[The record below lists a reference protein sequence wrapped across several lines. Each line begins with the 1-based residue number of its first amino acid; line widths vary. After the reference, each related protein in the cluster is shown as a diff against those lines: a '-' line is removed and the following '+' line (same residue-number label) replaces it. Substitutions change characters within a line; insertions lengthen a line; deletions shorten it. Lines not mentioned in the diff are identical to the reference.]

1 MTAQTPAPAAKKRE
15 PQVAVVPLNTIDIQD
30 VGRGAA
36 RFDAW
41 LQSISGGM
49 VTLDRVKNVAGALP
63 VVGNIMALVDALGD
77 IVTLAKSKKREL
89 LDWVSLG
96 INLIGVLP
104 APPTMASAR
113 MTLRPTLGLVRQ
125 ELRNSAKMLLGDSL
139 IEVLIGH
146 LNATIVGTID
156 DFVKQAQ
163 PKLAGILDDAGK
175 LGQGAVNEIAKGLET
190 VVNGK
195 LDAKGDLNAAG
206 SKITAARGQLLHD
219 PKAAIGNIFGAAFSA
234 YKAAGKGVANSA
246 VKNLLPEKAKA
257 LVLSNTAM
265 LRTLGV
271 ELRSQLKKLSD
282 PGVQHS
288 IGWLLQMLAGSV
300 ATWRKR
306 KAHGQSANVKPGTT
320 SQTKHKAG
328 DGQLEMQSKQSAAR
342 SDANGCKN
350 GVSTGT
356 TKDISFA
363 LGTETLSHTDFS
375 LLSPFPINWT
385 RTYYSRLDAYDQ
397 SSMGARW
404 ITEFTTRFD
413 RVDDGLVFHAADGRS
428 HNYPLPKIGEA
439 HYDPIENLTLVRP
452 DENQLVLCSGVERK
466 ETYVRRGQRYLLSG
480 IVLRSGAGIMLHYEH
495 RHNDEPVLSDLI
507 TYQGDVTKVHLQ
519 LGTLIDEQGRLVG
532 LWEIRD
538 GAPQRQLCAYR
549 YDAAGDL
556 IQAQDEN
563 GAAWN
568 YQYQHHLI
576 TRYTDRTGRGMNL
589 QWQGQGADAKAVR
602 EWADDGS
609 FDTQLEWDENIRLT
623 YVTDAHGNE
632 TWHYY
637 DILGYTYRI
646 RHPDERSEWLFR
658 DDAKN
663 VVRHIHPDGSIDR
676 YSYDERGNVLE
687 HIRADDTVVH
697 YAYDDQDQLIKI
709 SDAEGGLWQ
718 RDYDPQG
725 NLVEAVDPLG
735 NKTEYAYTPAGL
747 PKAIK
752 DANGAEKKL
761 EYNDAGQ
768 LTQYTDCSGKAS
780 AWEYNNLGQ
789 MICFTDAAGQS
800 TEYEYKAGQLV
811 SIKHPDKTEEHFT
824 RDPEGRLLAHV
835 DGLDRCTTWSY
846 SAAGLIAER
855 VDAAEQT
862 LRYRWDRLGRLLA
875 LENENEQ
882 RAQFEYDPVGRLL
895 QETGFDGRSKYYQYD
910 PDTGRLASTTD
921 GERVTEVQFDPM
933 NRLISRHAKLG
944 SESQQETFAYDG
956 NGNLVLACNDQS
968 RLQWFHDP
976 AGNLLREH
984 QHYLGL
990 EKPTVAVWQHEYDAL
1005 NQRVATQRP
1014 DGHRVSWLTYG
1025 SGHLLGMRL
1034 DDHDLVSYE
1043 RDDLHREVARH
1054 QGNHLLQTQQWDP
1067 VGRLQEQLLGRSDDK
1082 RALFKREYKYDAAGQ
1097 LTDINDT
1104 RRGPLAYQYD
1114 PVGRLLKAT
1123 SRLGVET
1130 FAFDPAANLLD
1141 EKAQQVRRPL
1151 DQDPTRSKLLD
1162 NLLREYAGTHYEYDD
1177 RGNLIQRWHNGSYS
1191 RMRWD
1196 LFDRLVHFD
1205 DARLEVDY
1213 AYDALGRRLYKHSRA
1228 HFKHHPEAGSQWNHN
1243 EHTRKQRE
1251 LGCGFTLYG
1260 WDGDNLAWE
1269 SSPAQADGDHDR
1281 TVHYIY
1287 EPGTF
1292 VPVAQAMRHQSIN
1305 LSGQPDYS
1313 DDYRLTDDPL
1323 WNHTPKAQPIDVL
1336 SWYQCDHLG
1345 TPQELTDQRGEIV
1358 WSAQYKAWG
1367 AINEQRST
1375 PAQQKGITNPI
1386 RFQGQYHDHETGLH
1400 YNRYRYYDPNVGRFI
1415 SKDPISYAGGL
1426 NVFAYAPNP
1435 LGWIDPLGL
1444 ARCPCDELKKGNPEG
1459 RGPYRGGSYGGTTAS
1474 GIESHHM
1481 PADSVSPIKRSQGP
1495 AIQMAPGDH
1504 AETLSH
1510 GHQGNAGKA
1519 YRAQV
1524 KSKIDSG
1531 DMRGAMAMEIRDVR
1545 RVAAQAG
1552 QPRKYN
1558 EAMQEMLTYSK
1569 CRKFLNR

>member
-15 PQVAVVPLNTIDIQD
+15 PQVAVVPLNTIDIKD

-36 RFDAW
+36 KFDAW

-49 VTLDRVKNVAGALP
+49 VTLDRIKNVAGALP

-175 LGQGAVNEIAKGLET
+175 LGQSAVNEIAKGLET
-190 VVNGK
+190 VVNGQ

-219 PKAAIGNIFGAAFSA
+219 PKAAISNIFGAAFSA

-246 VKNLLPEKAKA
+246 AKNLLPDKAKE

-271 ELRSQLKKLSD
+271 ELRTQLKKLSD

-288 IGWLLQMLAGSV
+288 IGWLLQMLAGAV
-300 ATWRKR
+300 TTWRKR

-320 SQTKHKAG
+320 SQAKHKAG
-328 DGQLEMQSKQSAAR
+328 DGQLEMQSKQAGAKA
-342 SDANGCKN
+342 DANRDKN
-350 GVSTGT
+350 GICSTT
-356 TKDISFA
+356 CHSISFA
-363 LGTETLSHTDFS
+363 MGSESFQHTDFS
-375 LLSPFPINWT
+375 LPGPFPINWT

-397 SSMGARW
+397 GAMGARW

-413 RVDDGLVFHAADGRS
+413 QVDDGLVFHAADGRS
-428 HNYPLPKIGEA
+428 HNYPLPKVGEA
-439 HYDPIENLTLVRP
+439 HYDPIENLTLARP

-519 LGTLIDEQGRLVG
+519 LGTLIDEQGRLIG

-568 YQYQHHLI
+568 YQYQQHHLI
-576 TRYTDRTGRGMNL
+576 TRYADRTGRGMNL
-589 QWQGQGADAKAVR
+589 QWQGQGADAKAIR

-663 VVRHIHPDGSIDR
+663 IVRHVHADGSIDR

-768 LTQYTDCSGKAS
+768 LTKYTDCSGKAS

-811 SIKHPDKTEEHFT
+811 LIKHPDKTEEHFT
-824 RDPEGRLLAHV
+824 RDAEGRLLAHV

-895 QETGFDGRSKYYQYD
+895 QETGFDGRSKHYQYD

-921 GERVTEVQFDPM
+921 GQRVIEVQFDPM
-933 NRLISRHAKLG
+933 SRLISRHAKLG

-990 EKPTVAVWQHEYDAL
+990 EKPTVAVWQHEYDVL
-1005 NQRVATQRP
+1005 NQRVATVRP

-1082 RALFKREYKYDAAGQ
+1082 RTLLKREYQYDAAGQ
-1097 LTDINDT
+1097 LSAINDT

-1123 SRLGVET
+1123 SRLGLET
-1130 FAFDPAANLLD
+1130 FAFDPATNRLD
-1141 EKAQQVRRPL
+1141 EKAQQIRRPL
-1151 DQDPTRSKLLD
+1151 DQAPTRSKLLD

-1196 LFDRLVHFD
+1196 LFDHLVHFD

-1243 EHTRKQRE
+1243 EHARKQRD
-1251 LGCGFTLYG
+1251 LGCGFTLFG

-1269 SSPAQADGDHDR
+1269 SSPAQADGDHGR
-1281 TVHYIY
+1281 TVHYLY

-1313 DDYRLTDDPL
+1313 DDYRLADDPL

-1345 TPQELTDQRGEIV
+1345 TPQELTNQNGEIV

-1367 AINEQRST
+1367 AINEQRSQR
-1375 PAQQKGITNPI
+1375 AQQQGLANPI

-1415 SKDPISYAGGL
+1415 SKDPVGYSGGL
-1426 NVFAYAPNP
+1426 NLYAYAPNP
-1435 LGWIDPLGL
+1435 TGWVDSLGL
-1444 ARCPCDELKKGNPEG
+1444 TPTCPCECKKILEAEG
-1459 RGPYRGGSYGGTTAS
+1459 VVTGRHGDLRKIGGLQD
-1474 GIESHHM
+1474 SHHIYQDAAM
-1481 PADSVSPIKRSQGP
+1481 KGVPGYNYNNAP
-1495 AIQMAPGDH
+1495 AISLQDEMQMEQL
-1504 AETLSH
+1504 AEPHTIGPIVLRTT
-1510 GHQGNAGKA
+1510 HQQQACL
-1519 YRAQV
+1519 V
-1524 KSKIDSG
+1524 
-1531 DMRGAMAMEIRDVR
+1531 VR
-1545 RVAAQAG
+1545 
-1552 QPRKYN
+1552 
-1558 EAMQEMLTYSK
+1558 L
-1569 CRKFLNR
+1569 

>member
-1 MTAQTPAPAAKKRE
+1 MTAQTPAPAAKPRA
-15 PQVAVVPLNTIDIQD
+15 PQVAVAPLNAIDIKD

-36 RFDAW
+36 KFDAW
-41 LQSISGGM
+41 LQSISGGI

-77 IVTLAKSKKREL
+77 IVTLAKSKKREV

-146 LNATIVGTID
+146 LNASIVGTID

-175 LGQGAVNEIAKGLET
+175 LGQSAVNEIAKGLET

-195 LDAKGDLNAAG
+195 LDAKGDLKAAG

-219 PKAAIGNIFGAAFSA
+219 PKAAISNIFGAAFSA

-246 VKNLLPEKAKA
+246 AKNLLPEKAKA
-257 LVLSNTAM
+257 LVLSNTSM

-271 ELRSQLKKLSD
+271 ELRTQLKKLGN

-300 ATWRKR
+300 VTWRKR
-306 KAHGQSANVKPGTT
+306 KAHGQSASVKPAAT
-320 SQTKHKAG
+320 SKAKRKAG
-328 DGQLEMQSKQSAAR
+328 EGQLEMQSKQAGATGAA
-342 SDANGCKN
+342 NCKKN
-350 GVSTGT
+350 GVCPITPHS
-356 TKDISFA
+356 INFA
-363 LGTETLSHTDFS
+363 LGSETFHHTDFS
-375 LLSPFPINWT
+375 LPGPFPVNWT
-385 RTYYSRLDAYDQ
+385 RTYYSRLDAYDKGAL
-397 SSMGARW
+397 GARW

-428 HNYPLPKIGEA
+428 HDYPLPKVGEA
-439 HYDPIENLTLVRP
+439 HYDPIENLTLIRSG
-452 DENQLVLCSGVERK
+452 DNQLVLCSGVERK
-466 ETYVRRGQRYLLSG
+466 ETYVRRGERYLLSG

-519 LGTLIDEQGRLVG
+519 LGTLIDEQGRLTG

-563 GAAWN
+563 AAAWN
-568 YQYQHHLI
+568 YQYQHHLV
-576 TRYTDRTGRGMNL
+576 TRYIDRTGRGMNL
-589 QWQGQGADAKAVR
+589 QWQGLDADAKAVR

-663 VVRHIHPDGSIDR
+663 IVRHVHADGSIDR
-676 YSYDERGNVLE
+676 YSYDERSNLLE
-687 HIRADDTVVH
+687 HIRADDSVV
-697 YAYDDQDQLIKI
+697 YFAYDDQDQLIKI
-709 SDAEGGLWQ
+709 SDAEGGLWL
-718 RDYDPQG
+718 RGYDDHG

-768 LTQYTDCSGKAS
+768 LAKYTDCSGKAS
-780 AWEYNNLGQ
+780 AWEYNSLGQ
-789 MICFTDAAGQS
+789 LICFTDAAGQS

-811 SIKHPDKTEEHFT
+811 LIKHPDKTEERFE
-824 RDPEGRLLAHV
+824 RDAEGRLLAYV

-846 SAAGLIAER
+846 TAAGLIAER

-862 LRYRWDRLGRLLA
+862 LGYRWDRLGRLAA
-875 LENENEQ
+875 LENENGQ
-882 RAQFEYDPVGRLL
+882 RAHFHYDPMGRLL
-895 QETGFDGRSKYYQYD
+895 EETGFDGHVTRYQYD
-910 PDTGRLASTTD
+910 PETGRLANTLN
-921 GERVTEVQFDPM
+921 GERSIAMSYDPM
-933 NRLISRHAKLG
+933 GRLIERHARLG
-944 SESQQETFAYDG
+944 DQAQNETFAYDG
-956 NGNLVLACNDQS
+956 NGKLIQASNEHS

-990 EKPTVAVWQHEYDAL
+990 EKPVVAVWQHEYDVL
-1005 NQRVATQRP
+1005 NQRIATVRP

-1025 SGHLLGMRL
+1025 SGHLLGLRL
-1034 DDHDLVSYE
+1034 DDHELVGYE

-1054 QGNHLLQTQQWDP
+1054 QGNRLLQTQSWDP
-1067 VGRLQEQLLGRSDDK
+1067 AGRLQEQLLGRSDDK
-1082 RALFKREYKYDAAGQ
+1082 SALLKREYKYDAAGQ
-1097 LTDINDT
+1097 LININDT
-1104 RRGPLAYQYD
+1104 RRGPLDYQYD

-1130 FAFDPAANLLD
+1130 FAFDPAGNLLD
-1141 EKAQQVRRPL
+1141 DKAQEIQRPL
-1151 DQDPTRSKLLD
+1151 DQDPKRSKLLD
-1162 NLLREYAGTHYEYDD
+1162 NLLREYAGTHYQYDA
-1177 RGNLIQRWHNGSYS
+1177 RGNLIERWHNGSYS
-1191 RMRWD
+1191 RLTWD

-1213 AYDALGRRLYKHSRA
+1213 AYDALGRRLYKHSNA
-1228 HFKHHPEAGSQWNHN
+1228 HYMQRPEAGSQWNRN
-1243 EHTRKQRE
+1243 EQARKQRE
-1251 LGCGFTLYG
+1251 YGCGLTLFG
-1260 WDGDNLAWE
+1260 WDGDSLAWE
-1269 SSPAQADGDHDR
+1269 SSPAQLDGEAGR

-1292 VPVAQAMRHQSIN
+1292 VPVAQALRHQPID
-1305 LSGQPDYS
+1305 LPGQSDYS
-1313 DDYRLTDDPL
+1313 GDYSLDDDPL
-1323 WNHTPKAQPIDVL
+1323 WNHKPTAQPIDAL
-1336 SWYQCDHLG
+1336 AWYQCDHLG
-1345 TPQELTDQRGEIV
+1345 TPQELTDQNGQLA
-1358 WSAQYKAWG
+1358 WSAQYKVWG
-1367 AINEQRST
+1367 EVREQRSQW
-1375 PAQQKGITNPI
+1375 AQQHGVNNPI
-1386 RFQGQYHDHETGLH
+1386 RFLGQYHDHETGLH
-1400 YNRYRYYDPNVGRFI
+1400 YNRYRYYDPMVGRFI
-1415 SKDPISYAGGL
+1415 SQDPISYAGGWNL
-1426 NVFAYAPNP
+1426 YAYAPNP
-1435 LGWIDPLGL
+1435 VDWTDPFGLTGDPATATHITYLGTDAETGKPYVGYASMQGKQSPADVLKYRYGSNFERFGGQAPDIIYDGYGQQGKDTARGL
-1444 ARCPCDELKKGNPEG
+1444 EQRTFEKFGGLSGTANKQNPVGENNGRRTEYLEAADSHLSKKAGGCPC
-1459 RGPYRGGSYGGTTAS
+1459 
-1474 GIESHHM
+1474 
-1481 PADSVSPIKRSQGP
+1481 
-1495 AIQMAPGDH
+1495 
-1504 AETLSH
+1504 
-1510 GHQGNAGKA
+1510 
-1519 YRAQV
+1519 
-1524 KSKIDSG
+1524 KS
-1531 DMRGAMAMEIRDVR
+1531 
-1545 RVAAQAG
+1545 
-1552 QPRKYN
+1552 
-1558 EAMQEMLTYSK
+1558 
-1569 CRKFLNR
+1569 